1 MSEVVAAPVAAEV
14 PAGAP
19 IEGEAPVQEAATEP
33 KVGEGA
39 NRFAFLAKKEQAIVR
54 QRQELKAQIEAL
66 NAQKSE
72 LDKMR
77 AEIDEVKSRRSS
89 YKTNPLSALE
99 DAGLSYKE
107 LTDYILNNQ
116 QLSPEQKMK
125 ALEEKFESKIEALE
139 RQRQEEREAA
149 QRRQEEEQAKREHQ
163 VIQEFKSE
171 IASYITTHK
180 DTYELTNLYDSSDL
194 VYDTVDAY
202 YEKSGKVLSIP
213 EACDL
218 VEKYLESQV
227 EKSLQTKKLSAR
239 LPKAAEEPTE
249 KRPAPESSAPRRSLN
264 NQTYTS
270 STPSVVSPKVE
281 NDRMARALAA
291 LDL

>member
-1 MSEVVAAPVAAEV
+1 MSDVVETPVNDAPVTEAA
-14 PAGAP
+14 
-19 IEGEAPVQEAATEP
+19 EGEAAPDQGAAAEP
-33 KVGEGA
+33 KVSEGA

-54 QRQELKAQIEAL
+54 QRQELKAQMEAL
-66 NAQKSE
+66 NSQKSE
-72 LDKMR
+72 LDKLR
-77 AEIDEVKSRRSS
+77 AEIESVKSRRST

-116 QLSPEQKMK
+116 QISPEQKLK

-139 RQRQEEREAA
+139 RQREEERQAA
-149 QRRQEEEQAKREHQ
+149 QRRYEEEQAAREHH
-163 VIQEFKSE
+163 VIEEFKGE
-171 IASYITTHK
+171 ISSYISTHK
-180 DTYELTNLYDSSDL
+180 DTYELTNLYDSADL

-202 YEKSGKVLSIP
+202 YAKSGKVLSIP

-227 EKSLQTKKLSAR
+227 EKSLQTKKLSSR
-239 LPKAAEEPTE
+239 LNKAPEPTD
-249 KRPAPESSAPRRSLN
+249 KRPAPETPAPRRTLN

-270 STPSVVSPKVE
+270 STPTVVSPKVE
-281 NDRMARALAA
+281 NDRMARAMAA
-291 LDL
+291 LDS

>member
-1 MSEVVAAPVAAEV
+1 MTEGLETAPVAAAEV
-14 PAGAP
+14 PAP
-19 IEGEAPVQEAATEP
+19 VEGEAPLAEAAVEP
-33 KVGEGA
+33 KLSEGA

-54 QRQELKAQIEAL
+54 QRQELKAQIEAI
-66 NAQKSE
+66 NAQRSE

-77 AEIDEVKSRRSS
+77 AEIESVKSRRSG
-89 YKTNPLSALE
+89 YKSNPLSALE

-116 QLSPEQKMK
+116 QISPEQKLK

-139 RQRQEEREAA
+139 RQRQEEREAQQRRYEEQQA
-149 QRRQEEEQAKREHQ
+149 QREQQ
-163 VIQEFKSE
+163 VIEEFKSE
-171 IASYITTHK
+171 ISSYIVSHK

-227 EKSLQTKKLSAR
+227 EKSLKTKKLSAR
-239 LPKAAEEPTE
+239 LPKASEPTD
-249 KRPAPESSAPRRSLN
+249 KRPAPEAPAPRRTLN

-270 STPSVVSPKVE
+270 STPTVVSPKVE
-281 NDRMARALAA
+281 NDRMARAMAA